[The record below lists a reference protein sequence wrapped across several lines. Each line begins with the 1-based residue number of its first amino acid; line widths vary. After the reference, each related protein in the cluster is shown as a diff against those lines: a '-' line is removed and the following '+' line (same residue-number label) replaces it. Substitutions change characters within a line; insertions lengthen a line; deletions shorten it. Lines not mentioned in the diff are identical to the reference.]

1 MTGYS
6 PAPEQTAI
14 TELSALLDKLPQ
26 RDREFASSLISQAK
40 GRRGLSEKQ
49 MPWVARLI
57 ERATQGPAAVVVAP
71 EALELEKLIDR
82 LPVKDHGFASDLVR
96 SCKAGQGTPGR
107 LKWVNT
113 LLDRAQTAER
123 KSARRLVIERV
134 ALKAGLKP
142 NTIDRVVR
150 RLEKHVKDRPENDL
164 LAAFESDSKDAL
176 IVMAKKYGDETHN
189 CCFCGLELTD
199 ERSTSAGYGPICA
212 GKYGLPWGEVPT
224 NEA

>member
-1 MTGYS
+1 MNGYA
-6 PAPEQTAI
+6 PAPEQAAV
-14 TELSALLDKLPQ
+14 TELAALLDKLPQ

-113 LLDRAQTAER
+113 LLERAQAAEQ

-134 ALKAGLKP
+134 ALKVGLKP
-142 NTIDRVVR
+142 KTIDRVVR
-150 RLEKHVKDRPENDL
+150 RLEEHVKDCTEADF
-164 LAAFESDSKDAL
+164 LAALESDGKTAL
-176 IVMAKKYGDETHN
+176 ATMAKEYGDATHN
-189 CCFCGLELTD
+189 CCFCGLDLTD

-212 GKYGLPWGEVPT
+212 GKYGLPWGE
-224 NEA
+224 